1 MNLNFGMDFTERLVS
16 LRKKNGLTQDEL
28 AEALGMSRQ
37 AVSRWEMG
45 ASRPSMDKLQQLSEL
60 YDVSADYLINGG
72 APRPER
78 PVAVMERPAP
88 EKPAANAR
96 KPMLTGVVIGLVAAL
111 VAALLAGA
119 FFIGYQKGV
128 EDTTPSYP
136 MHTAILSDEDFEEPG
151 DLIGW

>member
-1 MNLNFGMDFTERLVS
+1 MDLNFGMDFTERLVS
-16 LRKKNGLTQDEL
+16 LRKKNNLTQDEL

-45 ASRPSMDKLQQLSEL
+45 TSRPSMDKLQQLSEL
-60 YDVSADYLINGG
+60 YDISADYLINGG

-78 PVAVMERPAP
+78 PVAVMERPES

-96 KPMLTGVVIGLVAAL
+96 KPMLTGVFIGLVIAL
-111 VAALLAGA
+111 VAALLAGV

-128 EDTTPSYP
+128 EDTTPSHP
-136 MHTAILSDEDFEEPG
+136 VHTDILSDEDCEGTF